1 MLPFF
6 YTTKCVF
13 LFAVIGLV
21 PRSWLFWCQKM
32 IFWFVS
38 KRFCIAVMGV
48 LISCPVDDET
58 AVEDGQLAAPA
69 AWTNAVQQTVL
80 KASLAPAAS
89 CRLSFKMRGEQQ
101 QSLQVETKIFVTS
114 LRAAPAPMPMMPRDL
129 CGVQVGEGKNTS
141 SQGAPERRKGISVTP
156 HQKSGPLALYQ
167 HKYIILV
174 GAVSVGKLPR
184 LWSVFSQT

>member
-1 MLPFF
+1 
-6 YTTKCVF
+6 
-13 LFAVIGLV
+13 
-21 PRSWLFWCQKM
+21 
-32 IFWFVS
+32 
-38 KRFCIAVMGV
+38 MGV

-129 CGVQVGEGKNTS
+129 CGVQVGEVS
-141 SQGAPERRKGISVTP
+141 AAPNAVGPGPSLGTRRGINRVD
-156 HQKSGPLALYQ
+156 
-167 HKYIILV
+167 LV
-174 GAVSVGKLPR
+174 K
-184 LWSVFSQT
+184 T